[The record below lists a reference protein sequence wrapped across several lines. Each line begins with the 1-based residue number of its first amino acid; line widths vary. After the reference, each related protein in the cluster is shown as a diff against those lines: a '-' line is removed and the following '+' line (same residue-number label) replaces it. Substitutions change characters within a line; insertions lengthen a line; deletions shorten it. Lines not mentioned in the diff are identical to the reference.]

1 MDQLKRGDVVVVAL
15 PGDYGKPRPA
25 LIIQSDL
32 FNETH
37 ASVTVVPVTSTL
49 VDAPIFRLTVDPSPT
64 NGLRSLS
71 QLMIDKV
78 TTVSRTRIA
87 QSIGRLEEDL
97 LLRVNRA
104 LALWVG
110 IAT

>member
-37 ASVTVVPVTSTL
+37 ASVTVIRVTSTL

-87 QSIGRLEEDL
+87 QSIGRLEDDL
-97 LLRVNRA
+97 LLRVSRA

>member
-15 PGDYGKPRPA
+15 TGDYGKPRPA
-25 LIIQSDL
+25 LVIQSDL

-37 ASVTVVPVTSTL
+37 ASVTVVPLTSTL
-49 VDAPIFRLTVDPSPT
+49 VDAPIFRLTVEPSPA

-87 QSIGRLEEDL
+87 QSIGRLEDDL
-97 LLRVNRA
+97 LLRVSRA

>member
-1 MDQLKRGDVVVVAL
+1 VDQLKRGDVVIVAL
-15 PGDYGKPRPA
+15 AGDYGKPRPA
-25 LIIQSDL
+25 LVIQSDL

-37 ASVTVVPVTSTL
+37 ASVTIVPLTSTL
-49 VDAPIFRLTVDPSPT
+49 VDAPIFRLTVEPSRA

-78 TTVSRTRIA
+78 TTVSRSRIA
-87 QSIGRLEEDL
+87 QSIGRLEDDL
-97 LLRVNRA
+97 LLRVSRA

>member
-1 MDQLKRGDVVVVAL
+1 VDRLKRGDLVLVAL

-25 LIIQSDL
+25 LIVQADL

-37 ASVTVVPVTSTL
+37 ASLTIVPVTSTL
-49 VDAPIFRLTVDPSPT
+49 VDAPLFRLTVEPSPG

-71 QLMIDKV
+71 QLMVDKV
-78 TTVSRTRIA
+78 TTVSRARVT
-87 QSIGRLEEDL
+87 QTIGRLEDDL
-97 LLRVNRA
+97 VLRVSRA

>member
-1 MDQLKRGDVVVVAL
+1 MDRLKRGDLVIVTL

-25 LIIQSDL
+25 LIVQADL

-49 VDAPIFRLTVDPSPT
+49 VDAPLFRLTLEPSPGT
-64 NGLRSLS
+64 GLRSLS
-71 QLMIDKV
+71 QLMVDKI
-78 TTVSRTRIA
+78 TTVSRARIT
-87 QSIGRLEEDL
+87 QTIGRLEDDL
-97 LLRVNRA
+97 LVRVSRA